1 MTKLVE
7 RSGLAL
13 LNELIKDPDRKPL
26 WKIIYELLYL
36 FFLYREIPVHY
47 FSRYL
52 FKKGIINIKNYLP
65 NKLLCERVTP
75 NFNDKTVKDVLDNKL
90 FFDFF
95 YSQFNISLPRIIMY
109 NFKKIF
115 VLSKNATEVKSVG
128 DFKELLL
135 EIFRQ
140 NPSYESIFIKKTNS
154 SSCGSNIYKLFL
166 YQVNGKPEVIDE
178 IYFDVIRSGF
188 LFQETINQ
196 HRDLIELNSSCLNT
210 IRMDTFVDNN
220 GEANI
225 ISAYLRM
232 SINDQFVDNISSG
245 GCQVGIN
252 LQTGK
257 LKKFGY
263 GPIKIFGIKVFT
275 EHPKSKIVFEN
286 FNVPFFPQIKELVLK
301 AAIYIPGLRLV
312 GWDIAIG
319 ASGPVLIEGNSDYDI
334 TGNDLA
340 DGGYFA
346 NPTFRKAFHEI
357 KYL

>member
-1 MTKLVE
+1 MIKLAE
-7 RSGLAL
+7 RSDLAL

-26 WKIIYELLYL
+26 LKIIYELLYL
-36 FFLYREIPVHY
+36 FFIYREIPVHY

-52 FKKGIINIKNYLP
+52 FKKGMINVKNYLP
-65 NKLLCERVTP
+65 NKFLGERVTP

-90 FFDFF
+90 FFDYF
-95 YSQFNISLPRIIMY
+95 YSQFNISLPKMIMY
-109 NFKKIF
+109 NFKKLF
-115 VLSKNATEVKSVG
+115 VLDKNATEVNSSG
-128 DFKELLL
+128 DFRELLL

-166 YQVNGKPEVIDE
+166 YQVKGNPEFISEIYREVIK
-178 IYFDVIRSGF
+178 SGF
-188 LFQETINQ
+188 IFQETIKQ
-196 HRDLIELNSSCLNT
+196 HHDLDQLNSSCLNT
-210 IRMDTFVDNN
+210 VRIDTFVDNN

-232 SINDQFVDNISSG
+232 SINNHFVDNISSG

-257 LKKFGY
+257 LKKFAY
-263 GPIKIFGIKVFT
+263 GPIKNIGVKVLT
-275 EHPKSKIVFEN
+275 EHPGSKIVFEN
-286 FNVPFFPQIKELVLK
+286 FDIPFFPRVKELVRNASK
-301 AAIYIPGLRLV
+301 YMPGLRLV
-312 GWDIAIG
+312 GWDVAIG
-319 ASGPVLIEGNSDYDI
+319 ESGPVLIEGNSDYDI

-340 DGGYFA
+340 DGGYLA
-346 NPTFRKAFHEI
+346 NATFRKALHEI